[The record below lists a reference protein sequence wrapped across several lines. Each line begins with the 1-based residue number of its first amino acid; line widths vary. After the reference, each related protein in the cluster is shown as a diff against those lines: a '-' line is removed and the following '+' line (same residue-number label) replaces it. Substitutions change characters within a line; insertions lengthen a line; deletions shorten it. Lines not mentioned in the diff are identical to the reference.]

1 MDIGALD
8 KFDEILGGKYQC
20 VYLTED
26 SNVQM
31 SEILLKHNGIE
42 DTLVFPFK
50 GCGNI
55 AMVMMLAEFIHQVT
69 PNCYIV
75 IHRDRDLL
83 LDKEV
88 EEVCK
93 KIQGDKIIPFIT
105 EQSDIEAYF
114 VTAKHISRVLGIE
127 KTQAEEWIDELIK
140 ENETEI
146 IIDYSNKRNEA
157 HKSNIYTRRKSPE
170 KWTDAKKTLDDAKK
184 KNGGKIPPELV
195 KGKFLKKKINGA
207 MKKKWGYERQII
219 SDSDAIDSPRLKE
232 IAELLR
238 ENKL

>member
-1 MDIGALD
+1 MN
-8 KFDEILGGKYQC
+8 
-20 VYLTED
+20 T
-26 SNVQM
+26 
-31 SEILLKHNGIE
+31 
-42 DTLVFPFK
+42 TLVIMAAGIGSRFGGGVK
-50 GCGNI
+50 Q
-55 AMVMMLAEFIHQVT
+55 LT
-69 PNCYIV
+69 PVGPN
-75 IHRDRDLL
+75 
-83 LDKEV
+83 
-88 EEVCK
+88 
-93 KIQGDKIIPFIT
+93 G
-105 EQSDIEAYF
+105 
-114 VTAKHISRVLGIE
+114 
-127 KTQAEEWIDELIK
+127 
-140 ENETEI
+140 EI

-157 HKSNIYTRRKSPE
+157 HKSNIYNRRKTPE

>member
-1 MDIGALD
+1 ML
-8 KFDEILGGKYQC
+8 
-20 VYLTED
+20 
-26 SNVQM
+26 
-31 SEILLKHNGIE
+31 
-42 DTLVFPFK
+42 LVFNF
-50 GCGNI
+50 C
-55 AMVMMLAEFIHQVT
+55 
-69 PNCYIV
+69 
-75 IHRDRDLL
+75 
-83 LDKEV
+83 
-88 EEVCK
+88 
-93 KIQGDKIIPFIT
+93 
-105 EQSDIEAYF
+105 SF
-114 VTAKHISRVLGIE
+114 VLQCLRTHLQKRRTIWS
-127 KTQAEEWIDELIK
+127 
-140 ENETEI
+140 ETEI

-238 ENKL
+238 ENKLQY

>member
-1 MDIGALD
+1 MDEKERELYFLREKSIKDEISALANAEEKGIQIILCTHSRHLLAALGDSGKIIWMKDGKIKDENADVNKFEILMDIGALD

-83 LDKEV
+83 LDKE
-88 EEVCK
+88 
-93 KIQGDKIIPFIT
+93 DHT
-105 EQSDIEAYF
+105 Y
-114 VTAKHISRVLGIE
+114 HR
-127 KTQAEEWIDELIK
+127 
-140 ENETEI
+140 N
-146 IIDYSNKRNEA
+146 SNPQNPP
-157 HKSNIYTRRKSPE
+157 HSNP
-170 KWTDAKKTLDDAKK
+170 
-184 KNGGKIPPELV
+184 
-195 KGKFLKKKINGA
+195 
-207 MKKKWGYERQII
+207 Q
-219 SDSDAIDSPRLKE
+219 
-232 IAELLR
+232 
-238 ENKL
+238 